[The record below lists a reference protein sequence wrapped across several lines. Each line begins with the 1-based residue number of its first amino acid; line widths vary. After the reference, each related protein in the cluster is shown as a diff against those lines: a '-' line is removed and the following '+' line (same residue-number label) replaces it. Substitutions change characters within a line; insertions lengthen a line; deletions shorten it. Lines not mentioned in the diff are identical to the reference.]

1 MEGIF
6 YKSFLKSVAEKEKQL
21 AILIDPDK
29 FDASEVGF
37 FLKKIPKE
45 TTHLFVGGSTVANGE
60 TEEAVKALKTET
72 KLPIFLF
79 PGDHS
84 HITNL
89 ADALLFL
96 TLLSGRNAEYLIG
109 QQIKSISKLRN
120 SPLEIIST
128 GYILIDG
135 GNNSAV
141 SKVTNTEPLPQEN
154 IEMIVNTALAGQF
167 MGAKLIYLEA
177 GSGAKFPVK
186 PEIISEV
193 KKAIN
198 IPLIIGG
205 GIKTEIQKQAAYNS
219 GADMVVMGTVY
230 EHPSPAVPAKG
241 GRKAYMQKNNSNNS
255 PFEGGKGDVSLEL

>member
-6 YKSFLKSVAEKEKQL
+6 YKSFLKRIDEKEKQL

-29 FDASEVGF
+29 FNSSETKS
-37 FLKKIPKE
+37 FLKKLPKK

-60 TEEAVKALKTET
+60 TEATVQALKAET

-84 HITNL
+84 QITPL

-96 TLLSGRNAEYLIG
+96 TLLSGRNAEYLVG
-109 QQIKSISKLRN
+109 QQIKSISKLKN

-128 GYILIDG
+128 GYILING
-135 GNNSAV
+135 GNDSAV

-154 IEMIVNTALAGQF
+154 IENIVHTALAGQF

-198 IPLIIGG
+198 IPLIVGG
-205 GIKTEIQKQAAYNS
+205 GIKTEAQKNTAYEA
-219 GADMVVMGTVY
+219 GADMVVMGT
-230 EHPSPAVPAKG
+230 A
-241 GRKAYMQKNNSNNS
+241 
-255 PFEGGKGDVSLEL
+255 FE

>member
-1 MEGIF
+1 MEEIF
-6 YKSFLKSVAEKEKQL
+6 YKSFLKSVAEKEKQI

-29 FDASEVGF
+29 FVISEASS

-60 TEEAVKALKTET
+60 TDETVKALKVET

-79 PGDHS
+79 PGDFS
-84 HITNL
+84 HITPL

-96 TLLSGRNAEYLIG
+96 TLLSGRNAEYLVG
-109 QQIKSISKLRN
+109 QQIKSISKLKN
-120 SPLEIIST
+120 STLEIIST

-135 GNNSAV
+135 GNNSSV
-141 SKVTNTEPLPQEN
+141 SKVTNTEPLSQEN
-154 IEMIVNTALAGQF
+154 IELIVNTALAGQF

-186 PEIISEV
+186 SEIISEV

-198 IPLIIGG
+198 IPLIVGG
-205 GIKTEIQKQAAYNS
+205 GIKSETQKQDAYRA
-219 GADMVVMGTVY
+219 GADLIVMGT
-230 EHPSPAVPAKG
+230 A
-241 GRKAYMQKNNSNNS
+241 
-255 PFEGGKGDVSLEL
+255 FE

>member
-6 YKSFLKSVAEKEKQL
+6 YKSFLKRIDEKEKQL
-21 AILIDPDK
+21 TILIDPDK
-29 FDASEVGF
+29 FDISETKS

-45 TTHLFVGGSTVANGE
+45 TTHIFVGGSTVANGE
-60 TEEAVKALKTET
+60 TEATVKALKAET
-72 KLPIFLF
+72 QLPIFLF

-84 HITNL
+84 QITPL

-96 TLLSGRNAEYLIG
+96 TLLSGRNAEYLVG
-109 QQIKSISKLRN
+109 QQIKSISKLKN

-135 GNNSAV
+135 GNDSAV

-154 IEMIVNTALAGQF
+154 IENIVHTALAGQF

-198 IPLIIGG
+198 IPLIVGG
-205 GIKTEIQKQAAYNS
+205 GIKTEAQKNTAYEA
-219 GADMVVMGTVY
+219 GADMVVMGT
-230 EHPSPAVPAKG
+230 A
-241 GRKAYMQKNNSNNS
+241 
-255 PFEGGKGDVSLEL
+255 FE